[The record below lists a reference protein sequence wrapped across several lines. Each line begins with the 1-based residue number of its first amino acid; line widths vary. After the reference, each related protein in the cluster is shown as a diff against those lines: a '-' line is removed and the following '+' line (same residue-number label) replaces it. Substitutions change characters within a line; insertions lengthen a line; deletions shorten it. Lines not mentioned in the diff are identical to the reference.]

1 MKGVDN
7 AYIYLL
13 PSSSLSSSLFTMVQP
28 ALLSMIM
35 PEANDTQLKA
45 PTLKEFVQVA
55 PVSENVF
62 ESVYCCEKMGNVS
75 DIA

>member
-1 MKGVDN
+1 
-7 AYIYLL
+7 
-13 PSSSLSSSLFTMVQP
+13 MVQP
-28 ALLSMIM
+28 ELLSMIV
-35 PEANDTQLKA
+35 PERSDAEVKA